1 MHLYFWLLY
10 PKEELPFY
18 FDETFIKEGEINFSS
33 KALQN
38 IAWESPDE
46 FKFKQKTGLFMV
58 PVYVN
63 YIGKIDSSNSRL
75 ALQVVPTK
83 WTMMIHFLLFVFIF
97 WVLYPLFANNF
108 SFLAVVIPFS
118 LVWGLIQIGNFIVL
132 FQINRIIWIF
142 RQEGISL
149 YSGE

>member
-1 MHLYFWLLY
+1 
-10 PKEELPFY
+10 
-18 FDETFIKEGEINFSS
+18 
-33 KALQN
+33 
-38 IAWESPDE
+38 
-46 FKFKQKTGLFMV
+46 MV